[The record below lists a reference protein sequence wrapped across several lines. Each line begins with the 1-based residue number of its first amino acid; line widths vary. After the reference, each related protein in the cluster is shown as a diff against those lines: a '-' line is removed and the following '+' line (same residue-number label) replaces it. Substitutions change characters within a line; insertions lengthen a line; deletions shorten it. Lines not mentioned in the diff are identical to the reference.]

1 MKLVKVSGTLGF
13 VALMSLASPFANAD
27 NSGWYIGAN
36 VGQSR
41 ADIDDQRIKNDL
53 QRQGFTATS
62 ITENEQDF
70 GYKLFGGYQFN
81 QYFALEGGY
90 FDLGKFDFTAN
101 TFPVGTLKGDIK
113 LRGLNVDAVGLIP
126 FTAKLSGFGRVGLNY
141 AEARDTFRGSGLVHV
156 TNPNPREKAFNYKF
170 GLGLQYALTPSLAAR
185 LEAERYRINDAVGNE
200 GDIDLISVGLLYR
213 FNQKA
218 PIVYTP
224 VREPEQILAPLPA
237 PAPAPVMPLPTKIT
251 LSADSK
257 FDFDKAT
264 VRPEDKREIDTF
276 TSQLSGLA
284 FDTVQVTGHTDR
296 IGTHEYNM
304 NLSSRRA
311 DAVKGYIIG
320 STGIPSNKINAQG
333 VDGAYPV
340 TKPGECQGNKVTP
353 RLINCLQ
360 PDRRVEIE
368 VVGTK

>member
-1 MKLVKVSGTLGF
+1 MKIVKVSGTLG
-13 VALMSLASPFANAD
+13 LMAFISLASPLVQAD
-27 NSGWYIGAN
+27 KTGWYIGAN
-36 VGQSR
+36 IGQSR

-53 QRQGFTATS
+53 QRQGFTTTS

-90 FDLGKFDFTAN
+90 FDLGEFDFTAN
-101 TFPVGTLKGDIK
+101 TLPTGTLKGDIK
-113 LRGLNVDAVGLIP
+113 LRGLNVDAIGFIP
-126 FTAKLSGFGRVGLNY
+126 FTARLSGFGRIGLNY
-141 AEARDTFRGSGLVHV
+141 AEARDTFRGSGLVVV
-156 TNPNPREKAFNYKF
+156 THPHPSEEAFNYKF
-170 GLGLQYALTPSLAAR
+170 GLGLQYELTPSLAGR
-185 LEAERYRINDAVGNE
+185 LEAERYRIDDAVGNE

-224 VREPEQILAPLPA
+224 VREPEPIVVPLP
-237 PAPAPVMPLPTKIT
+237 PPVMPLPTKMT
-251 LSADSK
+251 LSAGSN

-264 VRPEDKREIDTF
+264 LRSDDKREIDTF
-276 TSQLSGLA
+276 TSQLIGLE

-296 IGTHEYNM
+296 IGTHQYNM
-304 NLSSRRA
+304 DLSTRRA
-311 DAVKGYIIG
+311 DAVKNYMVG
-320 STGIPSNKINAQG
+320 SSGIPSNKINAQG
-333 VDGAYPV
+333 VDGAYPI
-340 TKPGECQGNKVTP
+340 TKPGECTGTQVTQK
-353 RLINCLQ
+353 LIDCLQ